1 MLLSSLIYFAALIIG
16 GIVFLVPIYF
26 FIDRVDNL
34 KEGKTKDRAFKIVAF
49 LGFVYILVVLSNIDN
64 IVSFFK

>member
-1 MLLSSLIYFAALIIG
+1 MLLASLIYFASLIVG

-26 FIDRVDNL
+26 LIDRVDNL
-34 KEGKTKDRAFKIVAF
+34 KEGKIKDRAFKIVAL
-49 LGFVYILVVLSNIDN
+49 LGVVYILVVLANIDN